1 MIKAVFNKNI
11 NVQLSSEEFSG
22 FHVESINI
30 DQKSM
35 SLRLNG
41 NKYHCRILK
50 KYPEDNTYF
59 VKVNGKLIALE
70 KKYHYDDAVSKI
82 SKYTKS
88 DQKVNQL
95 LSPMPGLILEIQ
107 TTVGSE
113 VKKDEPLMILEAMK
127 MENVL
132 CSPVDGIIE
141 EIVVTPKQ
149 TVEKNSVLIKFKA

>member
-1 MIKAVFNKNI
+1 MIKAVFNNNI

>member
-11 NVQLSSEEFSG
+11 NVQLSSEEFSD
-22 FHVESINI
+22 FLVESINI
-30 DQKSM
+30 DEKSV
-35 SLRLNG
+35 SLRVNG

-59 VKVNGKLIALE
+59 IKVNGKLIALE

>member
-11 NVQLSSEEFSG
+11 NVQLSSEEFSD

-30 DQKSM
+30 DEKSV
-35 SLRLNG
+35 SLRVNG
-41 NKYHCRILK
+41 IKYHCRILK

-59 VKVNGKLIALE
+59 IKVNGKLIALE

-113 VKKDEPLMILEAMK
+113 VKKDDPLMILEAMK

-141 EIVVTPKQ
+141 EIVVSPKQ

>member
-11 NVQLSSEEFSG
+11 NVQLSSEELSD
-22 FHVESINI
+22 FHAESLNI
-30 DQKSM
+30 DEKSV
-35 SLRLNG
+35 SLRVNG

-50 KYPEDNTYF
+50 KYPKDNTYF
-59 VKVNGKLIALE
+59 IKVNGKLIALE

>member
-1 MIKAVFNKNI
+1 MIKAVFNNNI

-59 VKVNGKLIALE
+59 IKVNGKLIALE

-88 DQKVNQL
+88 DKKVNQL

-107 TTVGSE
+107 TTIGSE

>member
-1 MIKAVFNKNI
+1 MIKAVFNNNI
-11 NVQLSSEEFSG
+11 NVQLSSEEFSY

-30 DQKSM
+30 DEKSV
-35 SLRLNG
+35 SLRVNG

-50 KYPEDNTYF
+50 KYPENNTYF
-59 VKVNGKLIALE
+59 IKVNGKLIALE

-88 DQKVNQL
+88 DQKVKQL

-107 TTVGSE
+107 TAVGSE